1 MRARF
6 ATSNPHKFSEVR
18 RILLPFGI
26 ELTHVPL
33 RAVEPQADRLEEVVR
48 AKLRSLPPSA
58 AVTLVEDSGLF
69 LDGVGGFPGVYSAY
83 VYRTVGLA
91 GVLRL
96 LRGRPRAARFRTVV
110 GIRDNRSFRIV
121 SGEVRG
127 RIATRERGAGGFGY
141 DPLFVPEEEAR
152 TFAQMEPEEKDRY
165 SHRGRAF
172 RAAGRFLQDLHPVGS
187 RPRDGRRG

>member
-6 ATSNPHKFSEVR
+6 ATTNSHKFSEVR

-48 AKLRSLPPSA
+48 AKLRSLPPSE

-141 DPLFVPEEEAR
+141 DPVFIPEEEAR

-172 RAAGRFLQDLHPVGS
+172 RAAGRVLQHLHPVAS
-187 RPRDGRRG
+187 RPRAGRGG